1 MQITKEFLEA
11 EIRDL
16 ERESNKAQTF
26 LIQAQAT
33 IAAYQML
40 INRLDAPEQEKQDG
54 LNAI

>member
-16 ERESNKAQTF
+16 EQEANKAQTF

-33 IAAYQML
+33 IAAYKML
-40 INRLDAPEQEKQDG
+40 INRLDATEQEKQNG
-54 LNAI
+54 LDAV

>member
-16 ERESNKAQTF
+16 EQEANKAQTF

-54 LNAI
+54 LNAV